1 MQIPRDVPEKST
13 LGIGREW
20 EQKANI
26 YPGLARWPTAFY
38 EMESCHRKG
47 SQAV

>member
-26 YPGLARWPTAFY
+26 YPGLAFY
-38 EMESCHRKG
+38 EMESYHRKG